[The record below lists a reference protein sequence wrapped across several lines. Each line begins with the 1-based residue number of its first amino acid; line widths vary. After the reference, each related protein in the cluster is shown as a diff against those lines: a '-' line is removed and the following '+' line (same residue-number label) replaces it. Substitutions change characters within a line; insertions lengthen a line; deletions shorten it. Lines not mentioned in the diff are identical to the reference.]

1 MTRLT
6 SLLLPLLA
14 ILPASAIAAP
24 ATGVATL
31 SGSTVPPAQLV
42 IDGKLWRCADG
53 TCQGPADARRVAVE
67 RACKDIARKAG
78 AIETLAVG
86 DVTLNAD
93 QLAACNKDAKA
104 S

>member
-1 MTRLT
+1 MKRLAA
-6 SLLLPLLA
+6 LLLPFLA
-14 ILPASAIAAP
+14 LAPASAIAAP

-31 SGSTVPPAQLV
+31 GSGTALPAQV
-42 IDGKLWRCADG
+42 VVDGKLWRCADG

-86 DVTLNAD
+86 DLTLDAD
-93 QLAACNKDAKA
+93 QLAACNKGAKA